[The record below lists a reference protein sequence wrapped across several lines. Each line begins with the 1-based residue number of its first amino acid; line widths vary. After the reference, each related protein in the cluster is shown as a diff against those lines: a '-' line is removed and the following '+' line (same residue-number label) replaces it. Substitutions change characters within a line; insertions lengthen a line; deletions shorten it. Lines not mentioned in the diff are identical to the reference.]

1 MPSPESALP
10 TVSCD
15 LFISGLS
22 LRINPDR
29 SPKVWRLGWMG
40 SPQLLVRLSR
50 FSFQEKGYTLYG
62 LKPDPTSGHYKP
74 VHEPVACESF
84 PTVSLQI

>member
-1 MPSPESALP
+1 MDGFTTA
-10 TVSCD
+10 
-15 LFISGLS
+15 FGS
-22 LRINPDR
+22 LIAI
-29 SPKVWRLGWMG
+29 
-40 SPQLLVRLSR
+40 
-50 FSFQEKGYTLYG
+50 FFQEKGYTLYG